1 MMKGSDYMEK
11 LNLSFAELL
20 EIRTAL
26 SIALKREQKNMGED
40 YIQAQIYKKLKEK
53 IEKTIDNFNN

>member
-20 EIRTAL
+20 EIRAAL
-26 SIALKREQKNMGED
+26 RIATKHESKLMGED
-40 YIQAQIYKKLKEK
+40 YIQTQIYKKLKAK
-53 IEKTIDNFNN
+53 IEKVIDNFDN

>member
-1 MMKGSDYMEK
+1 MEK
-11 LNLSFAELL
+11 LNLSFSELL

-53 IEKTIDNFNN
+53 IEKAIDNFNS